1 MSITT
6 ILMYN
11 HNYKYT
17 TVADCVTIYISMTMF
32 TTCKGYADRHYHCE
46 SNSMSMTIAV

>member
-1 MSITT
+1 VGVTGMSITT

-32 TTCKGYADRHYHCE
+32 KHTH
-46 SNSMSMTIAV
+46 NL